1 MIGDRKIKTRIC
13 NVLKCGMLAIFSC
26 FVPFFVVLF
35 LLFLFLFCCFFF
47 SLVMRCYN
55 DAEPTDALIYST
67 AAQSTWMDNTSP
79 GWECDQDKGESY
91 LAQSSEKVSSPEAC
105 KQSCEADAQCR
116 SITFYTSGWCS
127 HFASACTNTRES
139 EYALVSSRL
148 GGARV
153 TTTAVSKSTGALMLC
168 AIRFLDRSI
177 CRCDCSFGRQKN

>member
-1 MIGDRKIKTRIC
+1 MHLYLGAYITLQV
-13 NVLKCGMLAIFSC
+13 VLKA
-26 FVPFFVVLF
+26 VLIGLIEARDF
-35 LLFLFLFCCFFF
+35 TSYHRTLLI
-47 SLVMRCYN
+47 
-55 DAEPTDALIYST
+55 EPTDALIYST

-168 AIRFLDRSI
+168 AIRFPDRSI